1 MKNGFKTVVRRL
13 SMLAA
18 MVLFCIVNLVTNV
31 GVASAQTVSFPPP
44 CTSLPVSQPIVALDS
59 NNTLFTYNP
68 SLGSF
73 VNPVQVTDIKG
84 NLEGI
89 DFRPANNLL
98 YGITDTDQLYI
109 IDPASGATKFVSTLP
124 TSFDG
129 GFQSLMDFNPVV
141 NALRLIGSNDQ
152 NLAVANAPGADLSV
166 TNPQLS
172 LVYADG
178 DRNEGVDPN
187 ITAGAY
193 TNNVPNA
200 TQTVLYNIDP
210 DKDVLTIQSLAIPGP
225 NQLVTG
231 PNQTANG
238 INRTIGALGVNFA
251 PVAGMDIYTNPQTLA
266 NNAVAVS
273 GSTLY
278 CVSLDTGAATVI
290 PPLNPGVAPPLLRVT
305 GDSLIDVA
313 VSTATVQN
321 NQPTITGFSLPALPG
336 GSWVTIQG
344 TNLSGTTSVLF
355 NGTPATLLS
364 LTGDGPT
371 RVSAMIPLNATTGL
385 VTVNTT
391 AGSATSAINF
401 IVGPTITGFSPIRGP
416 VGTKLSI
423 SGANFSPGNPSY
435 VSFPGFNPAD
445 PNSDAISAPSEFVSS
460 NQIRAT
466 VPVGA
471 VTGKIEIPSVNSPFL
486 MFSRSPNDFVVTP

>member
-1 MKNGFKTVVRRL
+1 MKNGFKTVVRKL
-13 SMLAA
+13 SMLVA
-18 MVLFCIVNLVTNV
+18 MVVFCIVNLVTNV
-31 GVASAQTVSFPPP
+31 GVASAQAVSFPAP
-44 CTSLPVSQPIVALDS
+44 CASLPVSQPIVALDS

-73 VNPVQVTDIKG
+73 VNPVPVTDIKG

-98 YGITDTDQLYI
+98 YGITDTDQIYI

-187 ITAGAY
+187 VTAGAY

-225 NQLVTG
+225 NQVVTG

-238 INRTIGALGVNFA
+238 INRTVGSLGVNFA
-251 PVAGMDIYTNPQTLA
+251 PVAGMDIYTNPQTLV

-278 CVSLDTGAATVI
+278 CISLDTGVATVI
-290 PPLNPGVAPPLLRVT
+290 PPLNPAIAPPLLRAT

-313 VSTATVQN
+313 VSTAPVPN

-336 GSWVTIQG
+336 GSSVTILG
-344 TNLSGTTSVLF
+344 TNLSGATSVMF
-355 NGTPATLLS
+355 NGTPATLVS
-364 LTGDGPT
+364 LTGDGST
-371 RVSAMIPLNATTGL
+371 RVSAIVPLTATTGP
-385 VTVNTT
+385 VTVTT
-391 AGSATSAINF
+391 AAGSATSPNNF
-401 IVGPTITGFSPIRGP
+401 IVGPTITGFSPTRGP

-423 SGANFSPGNPSY
+423 TGANFSPGSPSY
-435 VSFPGFNPAD
+435 VGFQGFNPSD
-445 PNSDAISAPSEFVSS
+445 PDASGLSVPSEFVSS
-460 NQIRAT
+460 TQIRAT
-466 VPVGA
+466 VPIGA
-471 VTGKIEIPSVNSPFL
+471 VTGKIEIPSVNTPFL